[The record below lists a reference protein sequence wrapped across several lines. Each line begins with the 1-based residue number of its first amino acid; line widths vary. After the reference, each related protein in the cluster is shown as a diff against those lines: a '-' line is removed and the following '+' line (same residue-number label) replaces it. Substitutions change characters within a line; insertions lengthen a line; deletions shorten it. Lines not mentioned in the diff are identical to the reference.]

1 MKFSQFHV
9 FHTISLNHK
18 NKLYRTLYDFV
29 FLCYNYDNISKRWK
43 VENIKIDDSARLIG
57 KIRLGKDVYIAQGSV
72 LRSVNDSITIGNRSW
87 VLENSVLVGT
97 PDNSLK
103 VGSKTVFG
111 HKCVALGAEIGDLC
125 EIGNGVIFLPGSK
138 IGNMCIFG
146 EGTIIPT
153 GCVIPDESV
162 VVGRPGK
169 IIRKLT
175 PDDKQMIARMRSNN
189 LTFTSYEEN
198 ILCNEPKEG
207 EKMGKLYEY
216 GDKYPLIDDSSFIY
230 DSAEITGDVVIGSN
244 SIIASG
250 VKIIGNS
257 HGPVKIGNNVQILE
271 NSVLHLLPDNELII
285 EDNVTIGP
293 GCIIH
298 GTTIGAYSIIE
309 SGSIVCDYSKLG
321 KNTLVKS
328 GSLVKQSSLFSDNEI
343 LEGFPA
349 KSTGENIETL
359 KRPTWSIRK

>member
-1 MKFSQFHV
+1 M
-9 FHTISLNHK
+9 
-18 NKLYRTLYDFV
+18 
-29 FLCYNYDNISKRWK
+29 
-43 VENIKIDDSARLIG
+43 ENIKIDDSARLIG